1 MSLEE
6 IEKVG
11 ILTERIDNLIERL
24 DKFEANSEGRFV
36 TKVEFAP
43 IQKIVY
49 GGVTLVL
56 SIVISAMVGVVVLR
70 MK

>member
-1 MSLEE
+1 MSVEE
-6 IEKVG
+6 IEKVSV
-11 ILTERIDNLIERL
+11 LTERIDNLIERL
-24 DKFEANSEGRFV
+24 DKFEVSSETRYV
-36 TKVEFAP
+36 TKVEFGP
-43 IQKIVY
+43 VQKIVY